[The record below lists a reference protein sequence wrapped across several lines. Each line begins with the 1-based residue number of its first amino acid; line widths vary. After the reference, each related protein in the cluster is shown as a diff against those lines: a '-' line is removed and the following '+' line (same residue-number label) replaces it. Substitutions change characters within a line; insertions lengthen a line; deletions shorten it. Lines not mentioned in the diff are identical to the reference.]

1 MKPERLSIEGELFED
16 LRRQINLALESCLAK
31 MRETGMS
38 EGYVSVKIPIEILGS
53 EYAVGAD
60 RRMDTLKIEGKV
72 GMTVPM
78 KYEGKIN
85 TKTGLK
91 CVSSDEGY
99 MIAENQISMDEILE
113 DNDEI

>member
-1 MKPERLSIEGELFED
+1 
-16 LRRQINLALESCLAK
+16 
-31 MRETGMS
+31 
-38 EGYVSVKIPIEILGS
+38 
-53 EYAVGAD
+53 
-60 RRMDTLKIEGKV
+60 MDTLKIEGKV

-99 MIAENQISMDEILE
+99 MIAENQISMEEILE
-113 DNDEI
+113 DNDEL